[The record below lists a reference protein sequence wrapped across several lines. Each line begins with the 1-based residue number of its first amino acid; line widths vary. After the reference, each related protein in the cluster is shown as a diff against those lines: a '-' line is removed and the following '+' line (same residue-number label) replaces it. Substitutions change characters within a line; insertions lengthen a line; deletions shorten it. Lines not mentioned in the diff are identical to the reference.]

1 MTAKHLPSRPESCRS
16 QELIGQRPISNNVTM
31 RGVSYDWAILNMIPM
46 SLPSHLTL
54 RPLKVVVLGSS
65 DQLKTLLTDF
75 DRLLARSSRTIYRI
89 LEEYLS
95 TVMCVLMYS
104 AWESRKNACHLMT
117 VSTLTDREVQST
129 RIHDGSTLGYMPSCG
144 IFLSFFRRM
153 VSDKSYL
160 FSAMLP
166 VPLVSLAF

>member
-16 QELIGQRPISNNVTM
+16 QELIGQRPISDNVTM
-31 RGVSYDWAILNMIPM
+31 RGVSYDWAILNMIPT
-46 SLPSHLTL
+46 SLPSHLRL

-89 LEEYLS
+89 LEEY
-95 TVMCVLMYS
+95 TVISVLKHS
-104 AWESRKNACHLMT
+104 AWELRKNACHLMT

-129 RIHDGSTLGYMPSCG
+129 RIHDGSTLG
-144 IFLSFFRRM
+144 
-153 VSDKSYL
+153 
-160 FSAMLP
+160 
-166 VPLVSLAF
+166 